1 MLTLRPTTEIT
12 RIFQVH
18 SFAFYNLK
26 LSEYRYMGIQ
36 VGLKGNSRNSSMEDV
51 DFTPN

>member
-12 RIFQVH
+12 NVFQVH

-36 VGLKGNSRNSSMEDV
+36 VGLKGISRNSSMEEL
-51 DFTPN
+51 DFIPN